1 MSVSSIITSHVPVVH
16 PRVCVCQQSMA
27 RGYAY
32 AKIEYVNVRANVRAY
47 LSKNRIRVRHVSYAN
62 LNSPIDI
69 SET

>member
-1 MSVSSIITSHVPVVH
+1 MSVSSTITSHVPVH

-32 AKIEYVNVRANVRAY
+32 AKIEYVNVRAY